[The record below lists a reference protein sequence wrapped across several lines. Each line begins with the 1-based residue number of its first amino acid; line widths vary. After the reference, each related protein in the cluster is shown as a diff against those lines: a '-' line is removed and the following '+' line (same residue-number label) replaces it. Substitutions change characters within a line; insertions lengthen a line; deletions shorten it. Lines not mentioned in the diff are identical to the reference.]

1 MPLTIFSPDR
11 PWCPGL
17 LCLSFCLLV
26 ATASAQNNPLQGPIP
41 PAARAA
47 ASEAQNPAAA
57 PPKALPALPA
67 RTPESLGTAATV
79 STTVSMD
86 VLDRSRPLARGDVLN
101 FRIVEDKDPP
111 VALRVNDAG
120 NIEVPYIGTV
130 SADGKSPHELAF
142 AVKAML
148 ERDYY
153 HNATVII
160 SLDTA
165 GEKSAGL
172 FYMTGAVR
180 GGGPMEI
187 PFNEKFTVS
196 KAILRAGGFADFAN
210 ERKVLVQRP
219 KPDGSTE
226 TITVNVK
233 EVIEKGRQ
241 DLDIEV
247 LPNDLIRVPERLINF

>member
-1 MPLTIFSPDR
+1 MSITASSS
-11 PWCPGL
+11 GL
-17 LCLSFCLLV
+17 LARFLLLV
-26 ATASAQNNPLQGPIP
+26 AFLCFAGVPPAFSAPMGAPLP
-41 PAARAA
+41 PAAQ
-47 ASEAQNPAAA
+47 AQSSPAV
-57 PPKALPALPA
+57 PKAVPVLPQRPA
-67 RTPESLGTAATV
+67 ESLGTAATV
-79 STTVSMD
+79 STTVSME
-86 VLDRSRPLARGDVLN
+86 VLDGNRPLARGDVLN

-111 VALRVNDAG
+111 IALRVNDAG

-130 SADGKSPHELAF
+130 SAAGKTPRELAF
-142 AVKAML
+142 AVKSQL

-165 GEKSAGL
+165 GQRSAGL
-172 FYMTGAVR
+172 FYITGAVN

-210 ERKVLVQRP
+210 ERKVLVTRP
-219 KPDGSTE
+219 QEDGTTE
-226 TITVNVK
+226 TITVDVK
-233 EVIEKGRQ
+233 EVLEGGRQ

>member
-1 MPLTIFSPDR
+1 MPRIISNFAASP
-11 PWCPGL
+11 CVAL
-17 LCLSFCLLV
+17 LFFMAAVFPAARC
-26 ATASAQNNPLQGPIP
+26 AAQPIP

-47 ASEAQNPAAA
+47 AAAA
-57 PPKALPALPA
+57 SAAELQDVSPVPKAVPVVPLRPA
-67 RTPESLGTAATV
+67 ESLGTAATV

-86 VLDRSRPLARGDVLN
+86 VLDSNRPLARGDIIN
-101 FRIVEDKDPP
+101 FRIVEDKDRP

-130 SADGKSPHELAF
+130 SAGGKTPRELAF
-142 AVKAML
+142 AVKSML
-148 ERDYY
+148 EREYY
-153 HNATVII
+153 HHATVII

-165 GEKSAGL
+165 GERSAGL
-172 FYMTGAVR
+172 FYITGAVR

-196 KAILRAGGFADFAN
+196 KAILRAGGFAEFAN
-210 ERKVLVQRP
+210 QRKVLVTRP

-226 TITVNVK
+226 TLTVNVK
-233 EVIEKGRQ
+233 EVIERGRQ

-247 LPNDLIRVPERLINF
+247 QPNDLIRVPERLINF

>member
-1 MPLTIFSPDR
+1 
-11 PWCPGL
+11 
-17 LCLSFCLLV
+17 V
-26 ATASAQNNPLQGPIP
+26 AQNSPLPAPLP
-41 PAARAA
+41 PSARGGGA
-47 ASEAQNPAAA
+47 EAQEAA
-57 PPKALPALPA
+57 PVPKAMPVTLP
-67 RTPESLGTAATV
+67 RVPESLGTAATV

-86 VLDRSRPLARGDVLN
+86 VLDSNRPLARGDVLN

-111 VALRVNDAG
+111 VALRINDAG

-130 SADGKSPHELAF
+130 SAAGKTPRELAF
-142 AVKAML
+142 AVKSTL
-148 ERDYY
+148 EREYY

-165 GEKSAGL
+165 GERSAGL
-172 FYMTGAVR
+172 FYITGAVN

-219 KPDGSTE
+219 KPDGTTE

-233 EVIEKGRQ
+233 EVLEKGRQ
-241 DLDIEV
+241 DLDVEV

>member
-1 MPLTIFSPDR
+1 MSPTTSDCFPRFR
-11 PWCPGL
+11 PVIAAAL
-17 LCLSFCLLV
+17 FCV
-26 ATASAQNNPLQGPIP
+26 IAASSATAEQMGAPMP
-41 PAARAA
+41 PAAAA
-47 ASEAQNPAAA
+47 EANPPAA
-57 PPKALPALPA
+57 PKAVPVMPQRRA
-67 RTPESLGTAATV
+67 ESLGTAATV

-86 VLDRSRPLARGDVLN
+86 VLDGNRPLARGDVLN

-130 SADGKSPHELAF
+130 SAAGKTPRQLAF
-142 AVKAML
+142 DVKAML
-148 ERDYY
+148 EREYY
-153 HNATVII
+153 HNASVII

-165 GEKSAGL
+165 GERSAGL
-172 FYMTGAVR
+172 FYITGAVN

-196 KAILRAGGFADFAN
+196 KAILRAGGFAEFAN
-210 ERKVLVQRP
+210 ERKVLVTRP

-233 EVIEKGRQ
+233 EILEKGRQ
-241 DLDIEV
+241 DLDVEV

>member
-1 MPLTIFSPDR
+1 MPLTTSR
-11 PWCPGL
+11 AAVLLRLVVAACV
-17 LCLSFCLLV
+17 LCLVGAPAL
-26 ATASAQNNPLQGPIP
+26 AQNSPLPAPLP
-41 PAARAA
+41 PSARGVGAETQ
-47 ASEAQNPAAA
+47 EAVPV
-57 PPKALPALPA
+57 PKAMPVTLP
-67 RTPESLGTAATV
+67 RVPESLGTAATV
-79 STTVSMD
+79 STTISMD
-86 VLDRSRPLARGDVLN
+86 VLDSNRPLARGDVLN

-111 VALRVNDAG
+111 VALRINDAG
-120 NIEVPYIGTV
+120 NIEIPYIGTA
-130 SADGKSPHELAF
+130 SAAGKTPRELAF
-142 AVKAML
+142 AVKSML

-165 GEKSAGL
+165 GERSAGL
-172 FYMTGAVR
+172 FYITGAVN

-226 TITVNVK
+226 IITVNVK
-233 EVIEKGRQ
+233 EVLEKGRQ
-241 DLDIEV
+241 DLDVEV
-247 LPNDLIRVPERLINF
+247 LPNDLIRVTERLINF

>member
-1 MPLTIFSPDR
+1 MSPTTSR
-11 PWCPGL
+11 RAPERCVRL
-17 LCLSFCLLV
+17 AAVVLCLS
-26 ATASAQNNPLQGPIP
+26 AAAAPAQNSPLAAPVP
-41 PAARAA
+41 PSARAA
-47 ASEAQNPAAA
+47 ASQTQNPSAV
-57 PPKALPALPA
+57 PKALPVAPSRA
-67 RTPESLGTAATV
+67 PESLGTAATV

-86 VLDRSRPLARGDVLN
+86 VLDSNRPLARGDVLN

-111 VALRVNDAG
+111 VALRINDAG

-130 SADGKSPHELAF
+130 SAAGKTPRELAF
-142 AVKAML
+142 AVKSML
-148 ERDYY
+148 EREYY
-153 HNATVII
+153 HNASVII

-165 GEKSAGL
+165 GERSAGL
-172 FYMTGAVR
+172 FYITGAVN

-196 KAILRAGGFADFAN
+196 KAILRAGGFAEFAN
-210 ERKVLVQRP
+210 ERKVIVQRP

-241 DLDIEV
+241 DLDLEV

>member
-1 MPLTIFSPDR
+1 MSPTTSSSAVLLR
-11 PWCPGL
+11 FVIAACV
-17 LCLSFCLLV
+17 LCLVGAPAL
-26 ATASAQNNPLQGPIP
+26 AQNSPLPAPLP
-41 PAARAA
+41 PSARGGGA
-47 ASEAQNPAAA
+47 ETQEAA
-57 PPKALPALPA
+57 PVPKAMPVTLP
-67 RTPESLGTAATV
+67 RVPESLGTAATV
-79 STTVSMD
+79 STTISMD
-86 VLDRSRPLARGDVLN
+86 VLDSNRPLARGDVLN

-111 VALRVNDAG
+111 VALRINDAG
-120 NIEVPYIGTV
+120 NIEIPYIGTA
-130 SADGKSPHELAF
+130 SAAGKTPRELAF
-142 AVKAML
+142 AVKSML

-165 GEKSAGL
+165 GERSAGL
-172 FYMTGAVR
+172 FYITGAVN

-233 EVIEKGRQ
+233 EVLEKGRQ
-241 DLDIEV
+241 DLDVEV
-247 LPNDLIRVPERLINF
+247 LPNDLIRVTERLINF

>member
-1 MPLTIFSPDR
+1 MLLGILLPSSAFAQSMGAPL
-11 PWCPGL
+11 
-17 LCLSFCLLV
+17 
-26 ATASAQNNPLQGPIP
+26 P
-41 PAARAA
+41 PSTRAA
-47 ASEAQNPAAA
+47 AEAQNPSA
-57 PPKALPALPA
+57 PPKAVPAAPQRPA
-67 RTPESLGTAATV
+67 ESLGTAATV
-79 STTVSMD
+79 SATVSMD
-86 VLDRSRPLARGDVLN
+86 VLDSNRELARGDVLN

-130 SADGKSPHELAF
+130 SAAGKTPRQLAF
-142 AVKAML
+142 DVKAML

-165 GEKSAGL
+165 GERSAGL
-172 FYMTGAVR
+172 FYITGAVN
-180 GGGPMEI
+180 GPGPMEI

-196 KAILRAGGFADFAN
+196 KAILRAGGFAEFAN
-210 ERKVLVQRP
+210 QRKVLVTRP
-219 KPDGSTE
+219 QQDGTTE
-226 TITVNVK
+226 TITVDVK

-241 DLDIEV
+241 DLDVEV